1 MKIHA
6 KQLNQEIQDLLDGSG
21 SNSNGSNEHC
31 YNGDDE
37 YHNNG
42 TIEMNEQDLD
52 EYEILKKSE
61 FYQSVQS
68 EQKRFL
74 DSLTDEQR
82 QEFKDVI
89 MQAAQSAT
97 QEANKTKL
105 EL

>member
-6 KQLNQEIQDLLDGSG
+6 KQLNQEIQDLLDGAE
-21 SNSNGSNEHC
+21 SNSNGSNGHC

-37 YHNNG
+37 YHNRK
-42 TIEMNEQDLD
+42 MNEQDLD

-61 FYQSVQS
+61 FYQSVVS
-68 EQKRFL
+68 EQKCFL

-89 MQAAQSAT
+89 MRAAQSAT
-97 QEANKTKL
+97 M
-105 EL
+105 